1 MKKKILI
8 ISLLLMLVFLIPIRF
23 QYKDG
28 GTIEYRALLY
38 SVKNVHRINPDQH
51 DDYIE
56 GTVVKVLGFEV
67 YNDVG

>member
-1 MKKKILI
+1 MKKILFTI
-8 ISLLLMLVFLIPIRF
+8 ILIVFISLIPIRF

-28 GTIEYRALLY
+28 GTVEYRALLY